1 MTCLSFSMQSMGM
14 NAYLYAPKDD
24 LKHRL
29 SWRELYT
36 DKEAEN
42 MRSLIAAAD
51 DHNIC
56 FIFAI
61 SPGSDVVYSDE
72 GDAAALKARLEQVCG
87 PCVFYPIKASYIS
100 LLV

>member
-1 MTCLSFSMQSMGM
+1 MQSMGM

>member
-1 MTCLSFSMQSMGM
+1 MQSMGM
-14 NAYLYAPKDD
+14 NSYLYAPKDD

-29 SWRELYT
+29 SWREPYT
-36 DKEAEN
+36 EKEEEN

-51 DHNIC
+51 EHNVL

-72 GDAAALKARLEQVCG
+72 ADANALKERLEQVRKTFLFG
-87 PCVFYPIKASYIS
+87 
-100 LLV
+100 